1 MAVHVQLDH
10 LCLAAAD
17 DGVIDGEVFGAAVA
31 AVDGDFQGVAL
42 FALVMSGEDAVELG
56 GKVVKGEVGEEAQA
70 AGVDANQRDLP
81 VNQRAAGVEEG
92 AVATDDDAQVNVVP
106 SANRPRG
113 GNDLVFGRHGVGV
126 EAVAQAALFQD
137 GDGAREGILHA
148 DGAEFADDADVAEGL
163 GHGVAGW

>member
-1 MAVHVQLDH
+1 MAGQ
-10 LCLAAAD
+10 
-17 DGVIDGEVFGAAVA
+17 
-31 AVDGDFQGVAL
+31 
-42 FALVMSGEDAVELG
+42 DAVKLVGEI
-56 GKVVKGEVGEEAQA
+56 VKGEVGEKAEA
-70 AGVDANQRDLP
+70 AGVDANQRDLS

-106 SANRPRG
+106 STNRPRG
-113 GNDLVFGRHGVGV
+113 GDDLVFGWHGVGV
-126 EAVAQAALFQD
+126 KAVAQAALFQD

>member
-1 MAVHVQLDH
+1 M
-10 LCLAAAD
+10 
-17 DGVIDGEVFGAAVA
+17 
-31 AVDGDFQGVAL
+31 AL
-42 FALVMSGEDAVELG
+42 FAVIMAGEDAVELVG
-56 GKVVKGEVGEEAQA
+56 QVIQGEVGEKAEA

-92 AVATDDDAQVNVVP
+92 AVAADDDAQVNVVP

-113 GNDLVFGRHGVGV
+113 GDDLVFGRHGVGV

-163 GHGVAGW
+163 GHGVAG